1 MNERRRE
8 IAIMRSLGARRG
20 QIFRIILQ
28 EALLISLSGAVLGV
42 AVCHFGIYLLSDYIL
57 RRTGI
62 SVDWTVF
69 SSRELFLVFGVGL
82 LGAVAGVL
90 PAWKGARVPVAEN
103 LGPTS

>member
-1 MNERRRE
+1 V
-8 IAIMRSLGARRG
+8 
-20 QIFRIILQ
+20 
-28 EALLISLSGAVLGV
+28 ALS
-42 AVCHFGIYLLSDYIL
+42 HFGIFLLTDYIL

-69 SSRELFLVFGVGL
+69 SSRELVLVFGVGV

-103 LGPTS
+103 LGLTS